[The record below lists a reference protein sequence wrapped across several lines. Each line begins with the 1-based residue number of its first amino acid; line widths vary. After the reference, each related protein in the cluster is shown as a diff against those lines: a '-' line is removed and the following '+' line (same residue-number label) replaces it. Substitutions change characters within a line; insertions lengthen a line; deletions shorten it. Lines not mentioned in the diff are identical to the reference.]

1 MAKIF
6 YRNKRTLK
14 KWRSNRCR
22 RKKRYAKKLPVITR
36 ARLSTLLFQAK
47 ENKNNIVLINKSLSD
62 ISQSVTDF
70 HKSVNEIVLNGDGR
84 VRTLQ
89 EVLKEIYSA
98 TRSLRASAGLFASL
112 RKWKRETK
120 AGMFFTSWFGIV
132 FTSVIIVLLFYCV
145 LQTIGITHITLTEL
159 FKAAWKI
166 FF

>member
-1 MAKIF
+1 MPKKKKICKEVACH
-6 YRNKRTLK
+6 YE
-14 KWRSNRCR
+14 
-22 RKKRYAKKLPVITR
+22 
-36 ARLSTLLFQAK
+36 STIKYLLFQAK